1 MTELTPYPPPPPPP
15 FPPPPKEPRSLWKP
29 IGITLATTAFLS
41 FSTCAGAI
49 SMGVRSKGLS
59 GWLLYA
65 GVVFLGLFVL
75 TLNVAMVYFLIWII
89 LKMVKR

>member
-1 MTELTPYPPPPPPP
+1 MTELTPYPPPPQPSPPP
-15 FPPPPKEPRSLWKP
+15 LKEPRSLWKP

-41 FSTCAGAI
+41 FSTCAGAV
-49 SMGVRSKGLS
+49 SMGVGSKGLS

-75 TLNVAMVYFLIWII
+75 TLNVALVYFLIWII
-89 LKMVKR
+89 QNAVKR